1 MKVKYQNEN
10 LRAKAGEHL
19 SFIKFFS
26 ILLIFGI
33 FLCSL
38 SFINTARDQS
48 GDDTFMHKLC
58 NDHPLGLVFS
68 ITILIVDF
76 IFIYRGNPF

>member
-33 FLCSL
+33 
-38 SFINTARDQS
+38 
-48 GDDTFMHKLC
+48 
-58 NDHPLGLVFS
+58 
-68 ITILIVDF
+68 TILIVDF
-76 IFIYRGNPF
+76 IITLKRRFVQCEKHIDFYSLNL

>member
-33 FLCSL
+33 
-38 SFINTARDQS
+38 
-48 GDDTFMHKLC
+48 
-58 NDHPLGLVFS
+58 
-68 ITILIVDF
+68 TILIVDF
-76 IFIYRGNPF
+76 IFIYRGNLSEERSLSSALIKKV